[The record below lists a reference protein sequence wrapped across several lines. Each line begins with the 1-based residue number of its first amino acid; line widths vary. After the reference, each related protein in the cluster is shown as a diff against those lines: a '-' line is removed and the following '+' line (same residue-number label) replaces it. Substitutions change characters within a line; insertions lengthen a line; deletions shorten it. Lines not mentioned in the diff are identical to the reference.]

1 MEIAGLLM
9 LVLAVILLIA
19 TGLPA
24 FVVLIGVAVAFSLL
38 GIVTGSISLGLL
50 TALPLRIVGL
60 LETDILQALP
70 LYVFMGAL
78 LDRLPLAETLFRAG
92 AAVLSRTRSAPL
104 LSAIAVGIMLAPM
117 NGSVGASA
125 ATLSRVLYPRLLAR
139 GVAPAQSLSLV
150 CVASTL
156 GVVVPPSLVLILLG
170 DTMLRAHSEAVN
182 ATGAMVRVINTQ
194 DIFQGALVPAGL
206 FIVACLGLA
215 WWSGRRAARV
225 DTSAATGSPLG
236 WRGWLV
242 ASIAPLFILGL
253 LGSVVAG
260 YLYAV
265 EAAATGALA
274 LTLYGVLSRTLRAD
288 VLTAVLHDT
297 MTVTG
302 ALFALFVA
310 ATTFTLVFRAFGSD
324 RLLAVLIA
332 GMPGSGRQT
341 AILVLVLVGLC
352 AFVLDAFEIILV
364 IIPVVMPPVLVL
376 VPDAV
381 WMAVLTLLVLQTSF
395 LVPPFGYA
403 VMMVRSRLGVHV
415 ELRSVAGAIA
425 PFLGAQLLV
434 LAITAAL
441 PRLTHLVASAVRPP
455 VATPALSPDEVR
467 RRLESIG
474 PITEPRH

>member
-1 MEIAGLLM
+1 MEAAGLLM
-9 LVLAVILLIA
+9 LALAVSLLIA

-24 FVVLIGVAVAFSLL
+24 FVVLIGVAVAFSAL
-38 GIVTGSISLGLL
+38 GIVTGALPYALL

-70 LYVFMGAL
+70 LYVLMGAL

-92 AAVLSRTRSAPL
+92 AAALSRTRSAPL
-104 LSAIAVGIMLAPM
+104 ISAIGVGIMLGPM

-150 CVASTL
+150 CVASTF

-170 DTMLRAHSEAVN
+170 DTMLRAHTEAVN
-182 ATGAMVRVINTQ
+182 ATGVMTRVINTQ
-194 DIFQGALVPAGL
+194 DVFQGALIPAGL

-215 WWSGRRAARV
+215 WWRGRRTDSAGA
-225 DTSAATGSPLG
+225 SAAIGRPLG
-236 WRGWLV
+236 WRGWL
-242 ASIAPLFILGL
+242 AATLAPLFILGL

-265 EAAATGALA
+265 EAAATGAVA

-288 VLTAVLHDT
+288 VLKEVLRDT
-297 MTVTG
+297 MAVTG
-302 ALFALFVA
+302 ALFALLVA

-324 RLLAVLIA
+324 RLLAALIA
-332 GMPGSGRQT
+332 ATPGSGQGT
-341 AILVLVLVGLC
+341 AIAVLVLLGLC

-364 IIPVVMPPVLVL
+364 IVPVVMPPVLIV

-395 LVPPFGYA
+395 IVPPFGYA
-403 VMMVRSRLGVHV
+403 VMMARSRIAERVTQRGLVQS
-415 ELRSVAGAIA
+415 LA

-434 LAITAAL
+434 LAITIAL
-441 PRLTHLVASAVRPP
+441 PQLTHLVAAASAGPAAV
-455 VATPALSPDEVR
+455 PALSPEEVH
-467 RRLESIG
+467 RLLNPIG
-474 PITEPRH
+474 PAGEPRD